1 MKLVDYIAIGLVLLL
16 ALRAVMR
23 ARKLSKN
30 ACGSC
35 EGCAQAQNCSKKPED
50 LNPPA

>member
-1 MKLVDYIAIGLVLLL
+1 MKLVDYIALALILLL
-16 ALRAVMR
+16 ALRAVLR

-35 EGCAQAQNCSKKPED
+35 EGCPQSKDCSKKPEAKG
-50 LNPPA
+50 PPV